1 VYAATARTERPAARI
16 VKTAMERR
24 DQAARATLLRASP
37 QRKLSAEG
45 RVLWIRIMAELA
57 LIHKSSEHS
66 GAVKTQLFER
76 GARQLA
82 ELK

>member
-1 VYAATARTERPAARI
+1 MQRQER
-16 VKTAMERR
+16 
-24 DQAARATLLRASP
+24 QARAALVRSSP